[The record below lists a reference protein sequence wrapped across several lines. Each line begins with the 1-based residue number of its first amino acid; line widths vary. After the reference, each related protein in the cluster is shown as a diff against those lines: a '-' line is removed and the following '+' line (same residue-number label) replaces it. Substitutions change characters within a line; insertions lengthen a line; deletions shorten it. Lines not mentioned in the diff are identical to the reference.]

1 VWREFVERPSR
12 APAEGEGGE
21 GDGSETEPIDEYNLR
36 YNPMPATP
44 RIPEDQDLEAGL
56 SHKDDSPWKDVP
68 LEDWRSWKWQMR
80 NRIQTAEALAELVP
94 LSKKELE
101 GISRGLELFKFAIP
115 PYYASLMDP
124 ADPDCPIRRQA
135 VPGLEEM
142 VWREYDIEDPL
153 NEEGDSV
160 APGMTHR
167 YPDRVLWVVV
177 HECGMFCRH
186 CTRKRKVGEP
196 RPAIS
201 DQDLDEG
208 LAYLQAHPEVR
219 DVILSGGDPLLLSDA
234 RLDHV
239 LGRIRSEAP
248 NVSMIRI
255 GSRLP
260 VTVPQRVTPELV
272 AILRKHHPIYVNTH
286 FNVPK
291 EFTVESR
298 LGLARMADAGIPLG
312 NQSVLLAG
320 VNDCWAL
327 MRGLMHDLT
336 ANRVRPYYIYQCD
349 LAQGLEHFRTP
360 VAKGIEIMEHLR
372 GHISGL
378 AVPTFVVDA
387 PGGGGKIPI
396 MPNYVVTQHENKMV
410 LRNYE
415 GRIVAYEEPQEYK
428 GMCMEDQPCRYCREA
443 LKEETGPVGV
453 AGLFDDDP
461 TNIALVPRER
471 EEKGASAA
479 HESDEDTE
487 GDGREQSE
495 ESKALPVS

>member
-1 VWREFVERPSR
+1 MHLQTGIP
-12 APAEGEGGE
+12 
-21 GDGSETEPIDEYNLR
+21 SETDLKND
-36 YNPMPATP
+36 
-44 RIPEDQDLEAGL
+44 IP
-56 SHKDDSPWKDVP
+56 HKEQSPWKDVP
-68 LEDWRSWKWQMR
+68 LEDWRDWHWQMR
-80 NRIQTAEALAELVP
+80 NRISTADELAELLP
-94 LSKKELE
+94 LSTKERE
-101 GISRGLELFKFAIP
+101 VIQRGLELFKFAIP

-124 ADPDCPIRRQA
+124 EDPNCPIRRQA
-135 VPGLEEM
+135 VPGVEEL

-167 YPDRVLWVVV
+167 YPDRVLWVVM

-196 RPAIS
+196 LPSITDHQM
-201 DQDLDEG
+201 DQG

-219 DVILSGGDPLLLSDA
+219 DVVLSGGDPLLLSDG
-234 RLDHV
+234 RLDEI
-239 LGRIRSEAP
+239 LSRIRSEAP
-248 NVSMIRI
+248 NVQMIRI

-260 VTVPQRVTPELV
+260 VTLPQRVTPELV
-272 AILRKHHPIYVNTH
+272 EILRKYHPLYVNVH

-298 LGLARMADAGIPLG
+298 LALARMADAGIPLG

-327 MRGLMHDLT
+327 MRGLMHELT

-360 VAKGIEIMEHLR
+360 VSKGIEIMEHLR

-387 PGGGGKIPI
+387 PGGGGKIPV
-396 MPNYVVTQHENKMV
+396 MPNYMVSQHENKV
-410 LRNYE
+410 ILRNFE
-415 GRIVAYEEPQEYK
+415 GRIVAYEEPPEYT
-428 GMCMEDQPCRYCREA
+428 GMCMEDQPCRYCRKA
-443 LKEETGPVGV
+443 MKEEFGPVGV

-461 TNIALVPRER
+461 ENIALIPRDRGPVEER
-471 EEKGASAA
+471 EVKEPSEGDLAAAGVGASPDP
-479 HESDEDTE
+479 EEED
-487 GDGREQSE
+487 DRLE
-495 ESKALPVS
+495 ETPVLPVP